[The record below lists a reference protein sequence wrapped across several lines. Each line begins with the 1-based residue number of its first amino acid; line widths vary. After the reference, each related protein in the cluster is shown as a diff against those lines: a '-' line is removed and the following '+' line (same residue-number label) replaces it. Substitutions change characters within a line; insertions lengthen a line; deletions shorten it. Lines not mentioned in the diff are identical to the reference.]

1 MEHTESLE
9 SFFWGM
15 LGEAMK
21 ERSVAAEPAT
31 EHYLVQL
38 LTAYASQ
45 PVDETPLALKL
56 LSAREAAPL
65 QRRRQLREVG
75 DTSLFVSGFWSDSFA
90 RRVVD
95 VDYYIGVGGI
105 AYGEL
110 ARTGAGWTRD
120 PFGSVYEELAE
131 KFARF
136 VGVLAVLSRYMMPAA
151 TPQDIVK
158 LYDRFKTTG
167 SRWAAGRLAALGV
180 MVPSGGRPQ

>member
-21 ERSVAAEPAT
+21 ERCVAAEPAT

-56 LSAREAAPL
+56 LAAREAAPSE
-65 QRRRQLREVG
+65 RRRQLREVG

-90 RRVVD
+90 RA
-95 VDYYIGVGGI
+95 GGRRGLPHRRGRHRLRR
-105 AYGEL
+105 A
-110 ARTGAGWTRD
+110 ARTGRSRD
-120 PFGSVYEELAE
+120 PFGNVYEELAE

-136 VGVLAVLSRYMMPAA
+136 VSVLTLLSSYMMPAA
-151 TPQDIVK
+151 T
-158 LYDRFKTTG
+158 RRTSSSCMTG
-167 SRWAAGRLAALGV
+167 SRPPAAAGPPAGWPPWGV